1 MVAVAYRRWSFT
13 RGCNCKALTGKGWVF
28 WIGGRLWEVVA
39 HVRRRFA
46 CSLPHRHLKPSMQ
59 MVKKCVGRLPRQR
72 RLLVFLINHGEN
84 HLRHFWRWKHSVT
97 EFHWSVNDMWMVY
110 HAVLTR
116 ILLVAHAKN
125 FRIFYVK
132 KSQPHP
138 SGSECKFVSFT
149 WTLCDFSFRLT
160 FVSDF
165 SEASGCRIVIRPQS
179 TNNFQYHKA
188 ESTQG
193 AWKKTFFIATKQPLN
208 RKPWSVWKP

>member
-1 MVAVAYRRWSFT
+1 MVAVAYGRWSFT
-13 RGCNCKALTGKGWVF
+13 RGCKCKALTGKVSVF

-39 HVRRRFA
+39 YVRRRLV

-59 MVKKCVGRLPRQR
+59 MVKRCVGRLPRQR
-72 RLLVFLINHGEN
+72 RLLAFVINHGEN
-84 HLRHFWRWKHSVT
+84 HLRHFY
-97 EFHWSVNDMWMVY
+97 WSVNDMWMVY

-116 ILLVAHAKN
+116 ILLVAHTKN
-125 FRIFYVK
+125 FRISYVK

-165 SEASGCRIVIRPQS
+165 SEASGCRIYDLSRQTIFNIIRL
-179 TNNFQYHKA
+179 KA
-188 ESTQG
+188 
-193 AWKKTFFIATKQPLN
+193 
-208 RKPWSVWKP
+208 RKELERRHFL

>member
-1 MVAVAYRRWSFT
+1 MCGPAA
-13 RGCNCKALTGKGWVF
+13 
-28 WIGGRLWEVVA
+28 
-39 HVRRRFA
+39 
-46 CSLPHRHLKPSMQ
+46 
-59 MVKKCVGRLPRQR
+59 QR
-72 RLLVFLINHGEN
+72 RLLAFLINHGEN

-97 EFHWSVNDMWMVY
+97 ESHWSVNDMWMVY

-149 WTLCDFSFRLT
+149 WTLCDFSFCLT

-165 SEASGCRIVIRPQS
+165 SEASGCPIVIRPQS
-179 TNNFQYHKA
+179 TNNFQIIRLKA
-188 ESTQG
+188 RKELERRHV
-193 AWKKTFFIATKQPLN
+193 FIATKQPLN
-208 RKPWSVWKP
+208 RKP